1 MKYPGRILLIPIIL
15 LFLGSARGQ
24 PPGDTLDIR
33 GIVIIADSTPQPAT
47 PADTLA
53 NAGTNG
59 QQDGETIDM
68 SAIKKIISFPKL
80 FWTLIILLVGYLV
93 IRGISTIM
101 DIIAERSTRVRLT
114 IKGIIPVFRVV
125 AWTLI
130 IYFIIQGIFSPS
142 WEAIVALGASIG
154 VAVGFAAQD
163 ILKNIFGGITILAEK
178 PFQVGDKIQIGDF
191 YGEVRHIGFRSTR
204 IVTPDD
210 STVTI
215 PNAMA
220 VSQMV
225 SNANSGESNCQV
237 VAEVFL
243 PPNTDTD
250 VVRQIALEAAQV
262 SGYVYLNK
270 PITVLFEEEI
280 SGKRLFLKMRLKAYV
295 LDIRYEFIFKSDM
308 TERVLKELYN
318 RQIIPAE
325 TAYKDDE

>member
-1 MKYPGRILLIPIIL
+1 MKYPVFFMLLVM
-15 LFLGSARGQ
+15 FFSLGPATGQ
-24 PPGDTLDIR
+24 SPGDTLTIR
-33 GIVIIADSTPQPAT
+33 GIVIIPDSSEQDAT

-53 NAGTNG
+53 NAGSR
-59 QQDGETIDM
+59 GEQKGDAVDIN
-68 SAIKKIISFPKL
+68 SIRNFISFPKI
-80 FWTLIILLVGYLV
+80 FWTVIILLVGYLV
-93 IRGISTIM
+93 IKGISTIL

-114 IKGIIPVFRVV
+114 IKGIIPVFRMVT
-125 AWTLI
+125 WTLI
-130 IYFIIQGIFSPS
+130 IYIIIQGIFSPS
-142 WEAIVALGASIG
+142 WEVILALGASIG

-178 PFQVGDKIQIGDF
+178 PFQVGDKIQVGNH

-210 STVTI
+210 STVSI
-215 PNAMA
+215 PNAQA

-243 PPNTDTD
+243 PPHTDTG

-270 PITVLFEEEI
+270 PITVLFEEEL
-280 SGKRLFLKMRLKAYV
+280 SEKRLFLKMRLKAYV

-318 RQIIPAE
+318 RQIIPEE
-325 TAYKDDE
+325 TAYQNDE